1 MSDTP
6 QDAPEHCPG
15 TGSEM
20 AGKSDACNGCPNQAV
35 CASGKA
41 KEPDPDLP
49 IVAQNMSEVKHKV
62 LVLSG
67 KGGVGKST
75 VSCQLAH
82 GLARDEDR
90 QVGLLD
96 IDICGP
102 SVPTIMGL
110 VGETVHKSNLGLS
123 PVYVEDNLAVMSI
136 GFLLAD
142 PDEAVIWRGD
152 KKSGLIKQFLKDVHW
167 SELDILLIDTP
178 PGTSDE
184 HLSIN
189 TYLKEVGVDGAL
201 IVSTPQEVALL
212 DVRKEINFCRKAG
225 IKVLGVIENMAGFV
239 CPSCKGESQIFPST
253 TGGAAKMAAEMGVP
267 FLGRLPLDPS
277 LLKAC
282 ETGTSFFEA
291 AAEGSPTLGCLD
303 ELQARVLQAI
313 AEGAGN
319 TTQAHE

>member
-1 MSDTP
+1 
-6 QDAPEHCPG
+6 
-15 TGSEM
+15 M
-20 AGKSDACNGCPNQAV
+20 AGKADACAGCPNQAI
-35 CASGKA
+35 CASGKPA
-41 KEPDPDLP
+41 EPDPDLGV
-49 IVAQNMSEVKHKV
+49 IQTNMEEVKHKV

-82 GLARDEDR
+82 GLARDQDL

-123 PVYVEDNLAVMSI
+123 PVYTEENLAVMSI
-136 GFLLAD
+136 GFLVD
-142 PDEAVIWRGD
+142 DQDQAVIWRGD
-152 KKSGLIKQFLKDVHW
+152 KKSGMIKQFLKDVHW
-167 SELDILLIDTP
+167 DQLDILLIDTP

-189 TYLKEVGVDGAL
+189 TYLKQVGIDGAL
-201 IVSTPQEVALL
+201 IVTTPQEVALL

-225 IKVLGVIENMAGFV
+225 IRVLGVIENMAGFV
-239 CPSCKGESQIFPST
+239 CPSCKGSSEIFNSS
-253 TGGAAKMAAEMGVP
+253 TGGAERMATEMGVP
-267 FLGRLPLDPS
+267 FLGRLPLDPA

-282 ETGTSFFEA
+282 ESGTSFFEA
-291 AAEGSPTLGCLD
+291 AVETSPTLSALN
-303 ELQARVLQAI
+303 ELQSTLLARI
-313 AEGAGN
+313 AS
-319 TTQAHE
+319 T